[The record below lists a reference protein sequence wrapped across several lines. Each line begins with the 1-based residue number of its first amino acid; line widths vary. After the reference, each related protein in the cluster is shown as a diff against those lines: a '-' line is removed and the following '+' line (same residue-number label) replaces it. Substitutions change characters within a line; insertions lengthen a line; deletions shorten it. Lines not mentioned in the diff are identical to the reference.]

1 MAKPELGLK
10 RVCVSCGAKFYDLIR
25 SPAICPKCGVEQPTD
40 MPRPKRV
47 DEVVTDQV
55 KRTVADDS
63 NEDIDVSLDTDDD
76 DDDDVIED
84 AADLDDDDDDL
95 GAEIEV
101 NTDSDEHEN

>member
-25 SPAICPKCGVEQPTD
+25 SPAVCPKCGVEQPTD

-47 DEVVTDQV
+47 DEAPVDQV
-55 KRTVADDS
+55 KRVAEDDRS
-63 NEDIDVSLDTDDD
+63 EDIDVDLDTDEDE
-76 DDDDVIED
+76 DDVIED

-101 NTDSDEHEN
+101 NTDSDDHEN